1 MAEPRSRYSLVSIF
15 LHWSIAALIVWNILL
30 GWNLSNIPL
39 EHRLAAYDTHKSI
52 GLTVLTLSLL
62 RLGWRLANPA
72 PPLPGRM
79 KGWERV
85 LARGTHVL
93 FYVLMI
99 GVPLGGWALVSSSPI
114 VRPTSFWGLFDWP
127 HLPLPRSEGLAD
139 QIEAAH
145 GLGAWIIV
153 LTLALHV
160 AGALKHQFLD
170 RDVVLWRMLP
180 LVSKPKERA

>member
-1 MAEPRSRYSLVSIF
+1 MAEPRDRYSLVSIL
-15 LHWSIAALIVWNILL
+15 LHWTIAALIVWNILL

-72 PPLPGRM
+72 PPLPGHM
-79 KGWERV
+79 KGWERI
-85 LARGTHVL
+85 LARFTHVL
-93 FYVLMI
+93 FYVLII
-99 GVPLGGWALVSSSPI
+99 GVPLGGWALVSASPI
-114 VRPTSFWGLFDWP
+114 DRPIPFWGLFDWP
-127 HLPLPRSEGLAD
+127 ALPLPRSKDLAD
-139 QIEAAH
+139 QIEGAH

-170 RDVVLWRMLP
+170 RDQVLWRMLP
-180 LVSKPKERA
+180 VFPKPRGR